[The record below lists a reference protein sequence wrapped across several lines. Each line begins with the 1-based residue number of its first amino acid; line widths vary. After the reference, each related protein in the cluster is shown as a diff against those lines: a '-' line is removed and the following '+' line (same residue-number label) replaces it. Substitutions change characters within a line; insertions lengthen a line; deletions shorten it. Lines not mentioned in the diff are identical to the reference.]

1 VGLAVRGLPVLARQV
16 GGLGGDAFSDSL
28 QFVGVGT
35 MIPALRAVKYT
46 ISGITVLIRGTAAWK
61 WDYTSSGS
69 WSGGVLQ
76 SWSWRTG
83 TLWSMGF

>member
-1 VGLAVRGLPVLARQV
+1 
-16 GGLGGDAFSDSL
+16 
-28 QFVGVGT
+28 